1 MPAFFMR
8 FLYLIL
14 IFSSIKLLS
23 QSNSVFALK
32 PSLGLNGCQIHGD
45 NYSGYNKLGAFG
57 GIAVNAKLKNKA
69 SFELGFYFSQKGA
82 RHNSNPAKGDYSFYH
97 VTLNYLDI
105 PLSFRFNVNPKY
117 FITLGPS
124 IAYLISY
131 KENINYTDFTGQYPF
146 NKFETGV
153 NIGLGRKIKDKF
165 FVEVR
170 CSNSVTS
177 VRDYGVLANKVFYPN
192 PVARFFNK
200 GFYNNILTLMI
211 SYNINLKNKS
221 EEQ

>member
-1 MPAFFMR
+1 MR
-8 FLYLIL
+8 SLIL
-14 IFSSIKLLS
+14 ILFLLSIKLSS
-23 QSNSVFALK
+23 QTNSVFTLK
-32 PSLGLNGCQIHGD
+32 PSLGINGCQIHGD
-45 NYSGYNKLGAFG
+45 NYSGYNKVGAFG
-57 GIAVNAKLKNKA
+57 GIAVNARLKNNA

-97 VTLNYLDI
+97 VILNYIDL

-117 FITLGPS
+117 FITMGPS
-124 IAYLISY
+124 VAYLINY
-131 KENINYTDFTGQYPF
+131 KENINYTDYTGAYPF
-146 NKFETGV
+146 NKLETGV

-165 FVEVR
+165 YVEVR
-170 CSNSVTS
+170 SSNSITS

-200 GFYNNILTLMI
+200 GFYNNILTLMF
-211 SYNINLKNKS
+211 SCNINFKKKS